1 MLRNFLSYEGWK
13 NDDSSFILF
22 LNIKLCIDFWN
33 FKIYNLLKN
42 DLDISLIKTDSN
54 IFDRNLVVVPSYVSK
69 GLEFD
74 SVIIYTEKDNKYTDD
89 EKYLYYV
96 SCTRCQHE
104 LVIYNQED
112 WLTNKNR
119 L

>member
-1 MLRNFLSYEGWK
+1 MK
-13 NDDSSFILF
+13 
-22 LNIKLCIDFWN
+22 K
-33 FKIYNLLKN
+33 YNLICPIRKIN
-42 DLDISLIKTDSN
+42 PIKAMIKANQANRTYSN
-54 IFDRNLVVVPSYVSK
+54 IVDRNLVVVPSYVSK

-112 WLTNKNR
+112 
-119 L
+119 